1 MIYLA
6 LMISDFDFIY
16 ITNSPHIGNFITSCG
31 VRWVMVDLEYKGK
44 SERQRERN
52 TVISSHSIA
61 DVKGMRSRLS
71 NNNLLVRINPMDQY
85 SRQEIDTVID
95 AGADAI
101 MLPFFK
107 NEAEVADFVEMI
119 ASRCK
124 IFLLFETLKSIENM
138 NDILSIGG
146 IDYVHVGLNDLHIE
160 RNTKFM
166 FEFMADGSI
175 NPIAD
180 ILALRK
186 MKFGIGGVGRYGN
199 LLPPA
204 ECILTEHVRLGSS
217 GVILSRTFMDSS
229 MIKSMDSFCWQFKME
244 LEKLRTHLNKVSLNS
259 EAELEQNRRRFRSQV
274 SQVVATMKN
283 D

>member
-1 MIYLA
+1 MIYLDP
-6 LMISDFDFIY
+6 MISDFDFIY
-16 ITNSPHIGNFITSCG
+16 ITNSPQIGEFITSYG
-31 VRWVMVDLEYKGK
+31 VSWIMVDLEYKGK
-44 SERQRERN
+44 SKRQCGRN

-71 NNNLLVRINPMDQY
+71 NNNLLVRINPMDQH
-85 SRQEIDTVID
+85 SQQEIDTVID

-101 MLPFFK
+101 LLPFFK
-107 NEAEVADFVEMI
+107 NKTEVGDFVKMV

-124 IFLLFETLKSIENM
+124 IFLLFETLQSIENM
-138 NDILSIGG
+138 NDILDIGG

-175 NPIAD
+175 NPIAH
-180 ILALRK
+180 ILASRK

-204 ECILTEHVRLGSS
+204 ECILTEHIRLGSS

-229 MIKSMDSFCWQFKME
+229 MIKSMDSFCWQFKVE
-244 LEKLRTHLNKVSLNS
+244 LDKLRNHLNKVSLNN
-259 EAELEQNRRRFRSQV
+259 EAELEQNRRQFHSHV
-274 SQVVATMKN
+274 SHVVATVKN